1 MKKSITAIVSGIA
14 ATTVALS
21 LCACSEQP
29 KVDQVNNLK
38 LTQAYQ
44 TADASVYV
52 TADVSKQY
60 FAVDPNEQGYCYDV
74 CASIDGGTTWSPTIM
89 QLTAPTSAVVEIP
102 VLYYN
107 YDFNAFTLGDNSG
120 NENAKVDVKAGDEIN
135 IALRFAETD
144 SVNASAATESVKLT
158 LKSPSIYGG
167 DQTKVD
173 YISIEHDDI
182 RGGGISFENIFVHEQ
197 NGNYRLKKQVYD
209 EDGITIITEE
219 LDASLSDAFEYKF
232 FTPTDESGN
241 NEHKVYYGF
250 EENLTMNNMGWT
262 NYNAQ
267 TGISAAL
274 CNAHKIYEYLD
285 TKTIDPDGNVI
296 ENFRQKRLVA
306 PILVRLKETP
316 TAVRSMVTP
325 VYLLITDW
333 ERVD

>member
-1 MKKSITAIVSGIA
+1 M
-14 ATTVALS
+14 
-21 LCACSEQP
+21 
-29 KVDQVNNLK
+29 
-38 LTQAYQ
+38 
-44 TADASVYV
+44 
-52 TADVSKQY
+52 
-60 FAVDPNEQGYCYDV
+60 
-74 CASIDGGTTWSPTIM
+74 
-89 QLTAPTSAVVEIP
+89 
-102 VLYYN
+102 
-107 YDFNAFTLGDNSG
+107 
-120 NENAKVDVKAGDEIN
+120 
-135 IALRFAETD
+135 
-144 SVNASAATESVKLT
+144 
-158 LKSPSIYGG
+158 
-167 DQTKVD
+167 
-173 YISIEHDDI
+173 
-182 RGGGISFENIFVHEQ
+182 HEQ